1 MCEPAQC
8 GGLSTAATDR
18 MTRMVQRHRWQ
29 DQDNEADSNA
39 VELAMSGQCATV
51 MRAFL
56 AFRQLTRCWS
66 MGANGG

>member
-1 MCEPAQC
+1 
-8 GGLSTAATDR
+8 

-39 VELAMSGQCATV
+39 VELAMSDQCATV

-56 AFRQLTRCWS
+56 AFRQLTRCRS
-66 MGANGG
+66 MGADGGTRNRAGARSARVTRS

>member
-1 MCEPAQC
+1 
-8 GGLSTAATDR
+8 